1 MSSATP
7 ISLTRT
13 PTSPTSAK
21 ASPFS
26 ASIPTHPDRS
36 GTYPTT
42 PTRAP
47 PVSSVNSSSS
57 APAPRGLGCVAIP
70 PSLLRLAALTNPTVR
85 ELLEMQYQFAEP
97 FIVDSTKIDNVLDV
111 HATPIEQ
118 ARRTPSPPTNRED
131 PDHSTTPDPPTPLV
145 FFFCQA
151 LCSGPSC
158 MSRGRDLVW
167 CTALD

>member
-7 ISLTRT
+7 ISLTPT

-26 ASIPTHPDRS
+26 ASIPTHPGRC

-47 PVSSVNSSSS
+47 PVSSVELVFQR
-57 APAPRGLGCVAIP
+57 AGAPRLGCVAYRRC
-70 PSLLRLAALTNPTVR
+70 LLRLAALTNPTVR

-118 ARRTPSPPTNRED
+118 ALADTLATYQPRG
-131 PDHSTTPDPPTPLV
+131 
-145 FFFCQA
+145 
-151 LCSGPSC
+151 SGPLHHIRS
-158 MSRGRDLVW
+158 
-167 CTALD
+167 THA